1 MWFAPTHPL
10 CLQPRGLWQEPPQ
23 REQLQTR
30 LEMRLHASTQ
40 LRAVKPSD
48 TNLSTKTGSRKAGR
62 GFCIAKLSGT
72 QWRECGCCYTY
83 TQITHRINVVI
94 ALGWSGV
101 LSCSNSYLHVKGHLR
116 AALGFSAFP
125 KRCDRALS
133 LVSMTCHTH
142 HPKRAKQSQKKKKAT
157 DVQPNK
163 EQTIVFGSLILLF
176 GFICA
181 NISLFCEFCSEVEC
195 TL

>member
-1 MWFAPTHPL
+1 MDSLLLCQPVFLHVVCTHPSSVPSTTWSL
-10 CLQPRGLWQEPPQ
+10 ARTITKRTATDKARNVL
-23 REQLQTR
+23 TR
-30 LEMRLHASTQ
+30 LKTQ
-40 LRAVKPSD
+40 LRAVKASNA
-48 TNLSTKTGSRKAGR
+48 NLTTKTGSRKAGR

-94 ALGWSGV
+94 ALG

-133 LVSMTCHTH
+133 LVSATYHTH
-142 HPKRAKQSQKKKKAT
+142 HPQ
-157 DVQPNK
+157 K
-163 EQTIVFGSLILLF
+163 EQIKARKRKSN
-176 GFICA
+176 IC
-181 NISLFCEFCSEVEC
+181 S
-195 TL
+195 TK

>member
-1 MWFAPTHPL
+1 MWFAPIHPL
-10 CLQPRGLWQEPPQ
+10 CLRPCGLRQEPSQ
-23 REQLQTR
+23 REQLQIR

-40 LRAVKPSD
+40 LCAVKASD
-48 TNLSTKTGSRKAGR
+48 TNLTTKTGSRKAGR
-62 GFCIAKLSGT
+62 SFCMAKLSGT
-72 QWRECGCCYTY
+72 QWRECDCCYTY

-94 ALGWSGV
+94 ALGLSCV
-101 LSCSNSYLHVKGHLR
+101 LSCSKSYLHVKGHLR

-133 LVSMTCHTH
+133 IVSTTCHTH
-142 HPKRAKQSQKKKKAT
+142 HPKRANQSQKKKKAT

-181 NISLFCEFCSEVEC
+181 NISLFCKFCSEVEC
-195 TL
+195 ML